1 MGPDLAGGADSVAL
15 IRRRLALRC
24 AGFLLVAIPLV
35 RVAYGSLPVP
45 MGGSLALPRGIL
57 VAAVLLALTHVLMR
71 REGRSTSELGL
82 ALSWRAAAHLVCGLG
97 AGLLLLGAG
106 ALVLRVTLPFTWKL
120 NPAILPGAILG
131 ALVFDLITNGCEE
144 LAWRGY
150 AFEGLLRVFGH
161 WPAQAITALVA
172 AYFHVLSGWSWST
185 ALSITT
191 VGSVLFALVFLRW
204 RSVPAA
210 TGVHVAWNWGRD
222 LVLTPGSAA
231 SIFTPV
237 GMQEWTRTQW
247 NVAQAIL
254 IAVSLVACAWL
265 FLSPAARRGRIGPP
279 LLITGDGGATPSRLV

>member
-1 MGPDLAGGADSVAL
+1 L

>member
-1 MGPDLAGGADSVAL
+1 MVPDVAEGADSVTL
-15 IRRRLALRC
+15 IRQRLALRC

-45 MGGSLALPRGIL
+45 MGESLALPRGIL
-57 VAAVLLALTHVLMR
+57 VAAVLLALTHVLLR

-82 ALSWRAAAHLVCGLG
+82 SLSARAVAHLACGLG

-106 ALVLRVTLPFTWKL
+106 ALLLRVTLPFTWKL
-120 NPAILPGAILG
+120 NPTILPGAILG

-150 AFEGLLRVFGH
+150 AFDGLLRVFGH
-161 WPAQAITALVA
+161 WPAQAIVALVA

-185 ALSITT
+185 ALTITT
-191 VGSVLFALVFLRW
+191 VGSLLFALVFLRW

-210 TGVHVAWNWGRD
+210 IGVHVAWNWGRD

-231 SIFTPV
+231 SILTPV
-237 GMQEWTRTQW
+237 GMQEWTRMQW

-265 FLSPAARRGRIGPP
+265 FLSPGRRVGAP
-279 LLITGDGGATPSRLV
+279 LLITETGGATPSRPA